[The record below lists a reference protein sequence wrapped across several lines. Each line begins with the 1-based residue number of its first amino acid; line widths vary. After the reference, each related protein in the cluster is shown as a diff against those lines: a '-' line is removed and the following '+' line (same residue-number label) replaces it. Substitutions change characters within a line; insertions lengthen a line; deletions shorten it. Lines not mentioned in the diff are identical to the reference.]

1 MGEFIVVRGTISD
14 EALEKTES
22 YLSSKWSIPLDRTM
36 EKKFSDNSGGN
47 RNLLYSGQEISPDN
61 KFNSTI
67 AFNGS
72 TDFAYIPIIGD
83 TYKIST
89 SEVTRFD
96 LCMHG
101 GHLMKMGPI
110 ARK

>member
-1 MGEFIVVRGTISD
+1 
-14 EALEKTES
+14 
-22 YLSSKWSIPLDRTM
+22 M

-96 LCMHG
+96 LLHAWWLFDENG
-101 GHLMKMGPI
+101 TDRPEMKEMKRQQVFQTQRWGT
-110 ARK
+110 RSF